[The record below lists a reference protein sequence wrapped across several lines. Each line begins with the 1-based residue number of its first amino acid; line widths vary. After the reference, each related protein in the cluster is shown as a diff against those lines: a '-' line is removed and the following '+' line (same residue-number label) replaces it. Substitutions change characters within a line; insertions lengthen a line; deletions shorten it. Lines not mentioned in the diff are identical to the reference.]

1 MELGLKDKVVVITG
15 GATGIGKAAALSFAR
30 EGCKL
35 AICGRSPKK
44 LSLAELEFRQAG
56 FPLLTK
62 TADASKNDELVALA
76 EAVDERYGQIDIWV
90 NNAGIYPQKA
100 LMDMSESEW
109 QDVMNINL
117 KSVFLGS
124 KIAFSYM
131 KERKKGVI
139 LNAESFA
146 SLIPSAGSGA
156 YAVSKVGIS
165 WLTKVLA
172 AELAP
177 YNIRVNGYIPGL
189 IKTDITEGVIEGK
202 EGWFSDQV
210 ALNRLGVPDDLAG
223 GIVFLASDAASY
235 ITGTHLEIS
244 GGKLCVQNPHYS
256 W

>member
-15 GATGIGKAAALSFAR
+15 GATGIGKAAAMSFAR

-35 AICGRSPKK
+35 AICGRSQNK
-44 LSLAELEFRQAG
+44 LSNVELEFQQAG
-56 FPLLTK
+56 FPLLAK
-62 TADASKNDELVALA
+62 QADASINSELTAFA
-76 EAVDERYGQIDIWV
+76 DAVVKAYGKIDIWV
-90 NNAGIYPQKA
+90 NNAGIYPQGS
-100 LMDMSESEW
+100 LMDMTEVEW
-109 QDVMNINL
+109 DKVMNINL

-124 KIAFSYM
+124 KIAYSYM
-131 KERKKGVI
+131 KDQKKGVI

-156 YAVSKVGIS
+156 YAVSKVGIT

-189 IKTDITEGVIEGK
+189 IKTDITEGVIGENEGRF
-202 EGWFSDQV
+202 ESQI
-210 ALNRLGVPDDLAG
+210 ALNRLGVPEDLAD
-223 GIVFLASDAASY
+223 GIVFLASDAAGY

-244 GGKLCVQNPHYS
+244 GGKLCVQNPHYA

>member
-15 GATGIGKAAALSFAR
+15 GATGIGKAAALAFAR

-44 LSLAELEFRQAG
+44 LSNVELEFQQAG
-56 FPLLTK
+56 FSLLTQ
-62 TADASKNDELVALA
+62 TADASKNEELSAFADTVVKA
-76 EAVDERYGQIDIWV
+76 YGKIDIWV

-100 LMDMSESEW
+100 LMDMSEAEW
-109 QDVMNINL
+109 EEVMNINL
-117 KSVFLGS
+117 KSVFLGC

-131 KERKKGVI
+131 KDRKIGVI
-139 LNAESFA
+139 LNAASFA

-189 IKTDITEGVIEGK
+189 IKTDITDGVIEGN
-202 EGWFSDQV
+202 EERFANQV
-210 ALNRLGVPDDLAG
+210 ALHRLGTPEDLAD
-223 GIVFLASDAASY
+223 GIVYLASDAAGY

-244 GGKLCVQNPHYS
+244 GGKFCVQNPQYA